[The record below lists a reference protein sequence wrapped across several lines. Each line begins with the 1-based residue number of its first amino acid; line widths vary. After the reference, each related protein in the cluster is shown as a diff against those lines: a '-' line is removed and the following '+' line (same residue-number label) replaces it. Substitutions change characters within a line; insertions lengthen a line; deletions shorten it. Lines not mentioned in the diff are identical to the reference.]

1 MKYHLNFALLLVN
14 FICSRTATA
23 QAPTHF
29 TNHGPGGG
37 GYTYVPSISP
47 HNADEVFL
55 NCDMGG
61 VYRSTDGAQTWQMLP
76 YHQMVS
82 QVKGK
87 VQFTADP
94 SILYV
99 CRRSTTNLED
109 PLWRGELAKSTDG
122 GNTWQ
127 PLPDPT
133 ATGVHRLEVDPGSTQ
148 RLLLNEYDRLFFS
161 NDGGAN
167 WTQVY
172 QPPSGNMWLGG
183 VFWEG
188 QNIYVGTNEGLLVS
202 KDNGASFAIES
213 HNGLPA
219 GTGIYHLAG
228 AKSGNLTR
236 LYCLPV
242 AADQLFAWGEPLS
255 VRDQLQGIF
264 RLNYAA
270 SASWTNTRGNIPNN
284 VEIAWVDLAQGNTQ
298 TVWAAAA
305 TPNGEPLVYKS
316 TNGGSSWTNTY
327 LLDNNQNIKTG
338 WAGHEGAFWLYFND
352 TALGLEVAPTDPN
365 RVIIADGTGH
375 ITTDGGATWRATY
388 VLPASQNSVGQP
400 STINKFYKTS
410 GLDVT
415 TAHHI
420 YWKNEQEIFVSNT
433 DIGQTYS
440 NDGGE
445 NWTFAHNLF
454 QPYGPVSDNN
464 WYHIIKQPNTGTLYA
479 ALSEINDMY
488 LGYRITDD
496 VLDGVGGLVAK
507 STNDG
512 MTWDTIHNF
521 GHPVV
526 WLELDKLNPS
536 KIYASVVHSTD
547 GGVYQSTDG
556 GVTWTKLPNP
566 PRTQGHPYNLVSL
579 ADGSLIAT
587 YSARAESDGVTLTES
602 SGVFLLPPG
611 GNAWLDRTANAMKF
625 YTKDLI
631 VDPHDPA
638 QNTWYATV
646 WGRFT
651 TFAGPN
657 NQGNGGLY
665 RSTDRGQTWTRIFAN
680 ESAESIAIH
689 PTKPGT
695 AYLTA
700 ENDGLF
706 FTENLGAAP
715 SFERVDAFPFWR
727 PKRVFFNP
735 NNPDETW
742 VTTMGGGIWKSKAI
756 VPGQVDYTASTEDFP
771 NPERGFYHYTETTS
785 SNYNP
790 LDANELQSWRSL
802 HQPSGANYSI
812 YSTLAFR
819 YFVLEDFKAG
829 PISQTYLNAVAQDFD
844 AARQAGVKLIPRFVY
859 LIEGDVCGDT
869 YCSPYGDAPKS
880 IVLQHIAQ
888 LKPILQANA
897 DVIATLQLGFIGIWG
912 EGYYTDFFGDAS
924 QSPFGLTAQNWADR
938 NEIIAALLD
947 ALPADRSVQVRYP
960 QQKQKTVYGANAP
973 VTSAALTDAEAFQNT
988 AKARIG
994 HHNDC
999 FLSSENDIGTYENYD
1014 AGSNGFD
1021 TLNLK
1026 PYMTADSR
1034 FVPVGGETCSDFN
1047 PYSNCNGQPGGGA
1060 QAEMARMHWSYLNA
1074 DYNNALNNDW
1084 VGGGC
1089 IDEIKQRLGY
1099 RLELQTGEYPTE
1111 AQPGQSISIK
1121 IDLKNKGFAAPFN
1134 ARLLRLLL
1142 RNTVTGAIWQV
1153 HLPDDPRR
1161 WLAGNETHSIEHSF
1175 CLPTDLP
1182 QGNYE
1187 LLLHLADPCPA
1198 LTDRPEYAI
1207 QLANEGVWEAA
1218 TGYNKLLHQ
1227 LTVNGT
1233 AGNTACNG
1241 ETCFQP
1247 ENQGA
1252 PSADFTANVQSGCG
1266 PLTVQFAA
1274 QNSPCLSY
1282 NWSFP
1287 GGTPATS
1294 TLANPTV
1301 VYQTPGSF
1309 SVTLSTSNAVATT
1322 TNTETDFIQVQSPP
1336 VPVFD
1341 FSVNDLIVNL
1351 HSQTQNATYLSWDFG
1366 DENNGPYNTID
1377 PANAIII
1384 FTEPGTYNVTLYA
1397 SNACGSQ
1404 TLTQPVTVNCAP
1416 ISVEITPAGPISICE
1431 GQAVQLNASP
1441 GIAYYQWWRNGQVIQ
1456 GADSSLYLVSTPGI
1470 YKVKAL
1476 NTLFCDVDS
1485 DPVTVTF
1492 SPAPIPSFTYSANNQ
1507 TVSFV
1512 NTSQNA
1518 TSYFW
1523 DFGNG
1528 IISTEP
1534 NPTAEFALTGSY
1546 LVQLIATNDCR
1557 ADTTNLWVNI
1567 GCTTQSVEIT
1577 PNGAPLLCPGDTL
1590 WLQATAG
1597 LVSYAWWL
1605 DGQFITM
1612 TEEGVWPAIVPGNY
1626 QVVATDALGCN
1637 FTSPNL
1643 LVEAFPFPMA
1653 NITYEIVGTQV
1664 FLYANAS
1671 DATGFIWSSGT
1682 GEVATGANASFNYA
1696 SYGTYFVTLQMSN
1709 ACFETNQTITIN
1721 NPPPPLD
1728 VVLEAAPDSVVC
1740 EGETVWLQATG
1751 GNFSICYWYLNGDL
1765 LPNTTS
1771 TLLTETAGTYFV
1783 ECFMANG
1790 QSGQSNTVVVTV
1802 NPLPEVS
1809 IIGLEQSY
1817 VQGAP
1822 PVTLVGQPVGG
1833 VFSGNGVVNGQ
1844 FDPALAGV
1852 GQHWIF
1858 YSFTDLQGCTG
1869 MDSAQV
1875 SVLPFVAASQ
1885 LEDVA
1890 SLQVLPN
1897 PTAGDFWLKMQ
1908 LLRSKALKIKL
1919 LNPLG
1924 QVVESREESLLAG
1937 VSTIHF
1943 EGDGLPGGVY
1953 LIELMGDELKAY
1965 LRVVVE

>member
-1 MKYHLNFALLLVN
+1 MKYRIIFALLLVN
-14 FICSRTATA
+14 FICNRTATA
-23 QAPTHF
+23 QMPTHF

-47 HNADEVFL
+47 HNANEVYL

-61 VYRSTDGAQTWQMLP
+61 VYRSTDGAQTWQMLH
-76 YHQMVS
+76 YQEMVS

-87 VQFTADP
+87 VQFTSDP
-94 SILYV
+94 SVLYV
-99 CRRSTTNLED
+99 CRRSTTNLTD
-109 PLWRGELAKSTDG
+109 PWWRGELAKSTDG
-122 GNTWQ
+122 GTSWQ

-133 ATGVHRLEVDPGSTQ
+133 ATGVHRLEVDPNSTQ

-172 QPPSGNMWLGG
+172 VPPSGNMWLGG
-183 VFWEG
+183 VFWDG

-202 KDNGASFAIES
+202 KDNGTSFNIENHS
-213 HNGLPA
+213 GLPA

-228 AKSGNLTR
+228 AKSGNTLQ
-236 LYCLPV
+236 LFCLPV

-264 RLNYAA
+264 RMNYSTSAA
-270 SASWTNTRGNIPNN
+270 WTNSRGNIPND

-305 TPNGEPLVYKS
+305 IANGEPLVYKS
-316 TNGGSSWTNTY
+316 TNGGSNWTNTY
-327 LLDNNQNIKTG
+327 LLDNNQNIQSG
-338 WAGHEGAFWLYFND
+338 WTGHEGAFWLYFND
-352 TALGLEVAPTDPN
+352 TALGLDVAPTDPD

-388 VLPASQNSVGQP
+388 VLPASQNAVGQP
-400 STINKFYKTS
+400 SSINQFYKTS

-445 NWTFAHNLF
+445 TWTFAHNLF
-454 QPYGPVSDNN
+454 QPWGVVSDNN
-464 WYHIIKQPNTGTLYA
+464 WYLILRQPTTGHLFA
-479 ALSEINDMY
+479 AVSEINDMY
-488 LGYRITDD
+488 LSYRITDD

-507 STNDG
+507 SMDDG
-512 MTWDTIHNF
+512 LTWDTTYNF

-526 WLELDKLNPS
+526 WMEVDKVNPS
-536 KIYASVVHSTD
+536 KLYASVVHSTE
-547 GGVYQSTDG
+547 GGVFQSTNG
-556 GVTWTKLPNP
+556 GGTWTKLPNP

-579 ADGSLIAT
+579 EDGSLVTT
-587 YSARAESDGVTLTES
+587 YSARAEPDGVTLNES

-625 YTKDLI
+625 YTKDLV

-665 RSTDRGQTWTRIFAN
+665 RTTDRGQTWTRVFAN
-680 ESAESIAIH
+680 ESAESITIH

-706 FTENLGAAP
+706 FTENLGASP
-715 SFERVDAFPFWR
+715 NFERVDAFPFWR
-727 PKRVFFNP
+727 PKRVFFPP

-742 VTTMGGGIWKSKAI
+742 VTTMGGGVWKSKAI

-771 NPERGFYHYTETTS
+771 NPERGFYRYTETTS

-802 HQPSGANYSI
+802 QQPFGANYSI

-819 YFVLEDFKAG
+819 YFVLEDFKGG
-829 PISQTYLNAVAQDFD
+829 PISQTYLNAVAQDF
-844 AARQAGVKLIPRFVY
+844 ATARQAGVKLIPRFVY
-859 LIEGDVCGDT
+859 TVSGEVCGDT

-880 IVLQHIAQ
+880 VVMQHITQ

-924 QSPFGLTAQNWADR
+924 QAPFGLTAQNWADR

-947 ALPADRSVQVRYP
+947 ALPIDRALQVRYP
-960 QQKQKTVYGANAP
+960 QQKQKTVYGVNAP
-973 VTSAALTDAEAFQNT
+973 VTSAALTPAEAFQNT

-1014 AGSNGFD
+1014 AGANGFD

-1026 PYMTADSR
+1026 PYMALDSR
-1034 FVPVGGETCSDFN
+1034 FVPVGGETCADFN

-1060 QAEMARMHWSYLNA
+1060 QAEMERMHWSYLNA

-1099 RLELQTGEYPTE
+1099 RLELQAGEYPTE

-1142 RNTVTGAIWQV
+1142 RNAVTGAIWQV
-1153 HLPDDPRR
+1153 QLPDDPRR
-1161 WLAGNETHSIEHSF
+1161 WLAGEATYSIEHAF
-1175 CLPTDLP
+1175 CLPPDLP
-1182 QGNYE
+1182 HGNYE
-1187 LLLHLADPCPA
+1187 LLLHLADPYPT
-1198 LTDRPEYAI
+1198 LTARPEYAI
-1207 QLANEGVWEAA
+1207 RLANEGVWEAA

-1227 LTVNGT
+1227 FMVNGT
-1233 AGNTACNG
+1233 AGNAACNG

-1247 ENQGA
+1247 ENASA
-1252 PSADFTANVQSGCG
+1252 PTTDFTANVQSGCG
-1266 PLTVQFAA
+1266 PLTVQFAT
-1274 QNSPCLSY
+1274 QNAPCLSY

-1287 GGTPATS
+1287 GGAPVTS

-1301 VYQTPGSF
+1301 VYQNPGNF
-1309 SVTLSTSNAVATT
+1309 PVTLTVGNAVGTT
-1322 TNTETDFIQVQSPP
+1322 TKTEADFIQVQSSP

-1341 FSVNDLIVNL
+1341 FSVNDLIVYFT
-1351 HSQTQNATYLSWDFG
+1351 SQTQNATFLDWDFG
-1366 DENNGPYNTID
+1366 DSGGGNSDTSD
-1377 PANAIII
+1377 PANALHI
-1384 FTEPGTYNVTLYA
+1384 FSAPGTYDVTLYA
-1397 SNACGSQ
+1397 SNACGNQ
-1404 TLTQPVTVNCAP
+1404 TLTQTVMVDCAP
-1416 ISVEITPAGPISICE
+1416 ISVEITPLGPISICE
-1431 GQAVQLNASP
+1431 GQAVQLNASS
-1441 GIAYYQWWRNGQVIQ
+1441 GIAYYQWRRNGQVIQ
-1456 GADSSLYLVSTPGI
+1456 GADSSVYSASTSGD
-1470 YKVKAL
+1470 YVVHAT
-1476 NTLFCDVDS
+1476 NTPNCGVVS
-1485 DPVTVTF
+1485 DPVTVSI
-1492 SPAPIPSFTYSANNQ
+1492 SPTPIPSFNYSANNL
-1507 TVSFV
+1507 TVSFA

-1518 TSYFW
+1518 TSFLW

-1528 IISTEP
+1528 ATSTET
-1534 NPTAEFALTGSY
+1534 NPTAGFVSSGSY
-1546 LVQLIATNDCR
+1546 FVQLIATNECS
-1557 ADTTNLWVNI
+1557 ADTSLQLVQVACVPSQVSISANAPTQFCQGSEVILGVDGSAFAIYQWYLDGMPVAFSNSSNI
-1567 GCTTQSVEIT
+1567 VVYNPGIYSIYAADLNNCGSFSNEIT
-1577 PNGAPLLCPGDTL
+1577 
-1590 WLQATAG
+1590 
-1597 LVSYAWWL
+1597 V
-1605 DGQFITM
+1605 
-1612 TEEGVWPAIVPGNY
+1612 EVWPLPDPAITVSPDSLVCEGGTVSLIGSGGNSFIWGLPGGSFMY
-1626 QVVATDALGCN
+1626 EQTIVFTN
-1637 FTSPNL
+1637 FYPSQSGPYNL
-1643 LVEAFPFPMA
+1643 LVFDE
-1653 NITYEIVGTQV
+1653 NGC
-1664 FLYANAS
+1664 YAYTSTILQA
-1671 DATGFIWSSGT
+1671 
-1682 GEVATGANASFNYA
+1682 VPLPQ
-1696 SYGTYFVTLQMSN
+1696 VTLSGLAAN
-1709 ACFETNQTITIN
+1709 YTNQD
-1721 NPPPPLD
+1721 PPVAMIGVP
-1728 VVLEAAPDSVVC
+1728 
-1740 EGETVWLQATG
+1740 TG
-1751 GNFSICYWYLNGDL
+1751 GIFTG
-1765 LPNTTS
+1765 P
-1771 TLLTETAGTYFV
+1771 G
-1783 ECFMANG
+1783 
-1790 QSGQSNTVVVTV
+1790 VT
-1802 NPLPEVS
+1802 
-1809 IIGLEQSY
+1809 G
-1817 VQGAP
+1817 
-1822 PVTLVGQPVGG
+1822 
-1833 VFSGNGVVNGQ
+1833 GQ
-1844 FDPALAGV
+1844 FDPTSAGV

-1869 MDSAQV
+1869 MDSVQV

-1885 LEDVA
+1885 LEGVT
-1890 SLQVLPN
+1890 SMQILPN
-1897 PTAGDFWLKMQ
+1897 PTAGEFWLEMQ
-1908 LLRSKALKIKL
+1908 LLQSKTLKIRL
-1919 LNPLG
+1919 LNLLG
-1924 QVVESREESLLAG
+1924 QVVESRAG
-1937 VSTIHF
+1937 SFPVGASTIHF
-1943 EGDGLPGGVY
+1943 EDNGLPSGVY
-1953 LIELMGDELKAY
+1953 LIELTSDEVKAF
-1965 LRVVVE
+1965 LRLVVE